1 MVTMKEIAKLAGVSR
16 GTVDRVVNNR
26 GSVNPDT
33 ERVVREVLKSV
44 NYSPN
49 AAGKNLAVRKKKL
62 KFGFVLFGDLSA
74 DDFFSDVVF
83 GIKRRADELADLGV
97 TVEIR
102 GTYLQI
108 PEQQVEL
115 IDELVELGINGLAIA
130 PINHPIVADRLRM
143 LSMSGIPVVTS
154 NSDIP
159 DCGRLAYVGSN
170 FYKCGETAAG
180 LMNLITNGA
189 AKVGII
195 SGSPDILCNSERV
208 AGFSE
213 YAGRHFPGLDIVSTG
228 VNSDGNNNSYTGTLE
243 MLTTKPQIETLFI
256 SSAGVSGVCRA
267 VRELSLDGKISIVCF
282 DATDA
287 ICRLVKD
294 GTVTATIAQEP
305 VKQGAMPLDILFDY
319 LCMGTIPE
327 NEFNFTEIEIKIK
340 ENL

>member
-1 MVTMKEIAKLAGVSR
+1 MVTMKDIAKLAGVSR
-16 GTVDRVVNNR
+16 GTVDRVINNR

-33 ERVVREVLKSV
+33 ERIVREIIKTV

-62 KFGFVLFGDLSA
+62 KFGFVIFGALSA
-74 DDFFSDVVF
+74 DDFFSDVVL
-83 GIKRRADELADLGV
+83 GIKKRAADLADLGV

-102 GTYLQI
+102 GTHIHI
-108 PEQQVEL
+108 PEQQVKL

-130 PINHPIVADRLRM
+130 PINHPLVADRLRE
-143 LSMSGIPVVTS
+143 LSRSGIPVVTS

-170 FYKCGETAAG
+170 FYKCGETAAS
-180 LMNLITNGA
+180 LMNLITGGA
-189 AKVGII
+189 ANVGII
-195 SGSPDILCNSERV
+195 SGAPNILCNSERV

-213 YAGRHFPGLDIVSTG
+213 YAGKYFPNLNIVDVG
-228 VNSDGNNNSYTGTLE
+228 VNSDYNDISYTGTLE
-243 MLTTKPQIETLFI
+243 MLRTKPQIEALFI

-267 VRELSLDGKISIVCF
+267 VRELDLDGKISIVCF

-287 ICRLVKD
+287 INKLVRD

-305 VKQGAMPLDILFDY
+305 VKQGTKPLNILFDY